1 MGDFNINNLFCNN
14 FQPCIHHPTRI
25 SDNSSTV
32 IDNIFTNV
40 TAIILSGNILT
51 QISDHL
57 PQFLIL
63 KNKSISHFSSKSS
76 IYDYSS
82 FDETNFINDFRNI
95 DFSYLNNSLNIE
107 LSYDAFLKD
116 ITELVDRHVPSRK
129 CTRKELRFRNK
140 PWINKRIQKM
150 IKIRDRI
157 FKKLKNDKSLT
168 NKTLYKKFRSRVA
181 TELKRSKIQYFQ
193 DYFSSNISNA
203 KKLWSGIK
211 SIISNKNQISN
222 KINGIRDKNG
232 NMISNSEE
240 ISNVF
245 NNYFVNV
252 ADNIEKAIP
261 RTSKSPMDYLKTSN
275 PYSMFLS
282 PTTKLEVEDVI
293 SNLDSTKSIG
303 PNSIPIKLLKVLKP
317 YISQY
322 LEKLVNQS
330 FLEGHFPSKLRSAK
344 VIALFKKGNSEL
356 ASNYRPISLLPL
368 FSKVFERIMYN
379 KLYTFLTANNILYP
393 LQFGFQKDRAID
405 HALIGMTEM
414 IRLTLDNKRFG
425 CGIFV
430 DLQKAF
436 DTVNHNILIAKLEHY
451 GVRGNV
457 LQWFK
462 SYLYDRDQYVSI
474 NGTSSTPL
482 RVTSGVPQGSVLGPL
497 LFLIFIND
505 MPNASKKLKFYIF
518 ADDTSIYYESETLNE
533 MITRVNKELK
543 LVKKWLN
550 ANKLFL
556 NIDKTNYVTF
566 HSTQIK
572 IPPDVRIKIGNKILK
587 RAKYF
592 KFLGILLDEYL
603 NRKHHITE
611 LSKKLSRA
619 CGILF
624 KIRNFLPSNLLIDV
638 YNSLFV
644 LSTIWNSSIGANICL
659 IY

>member
-1 MGDFNINNLFCNN
+1 M
-14 FQPCIHHPTRI
+14 
-25 SDNSSTV
+25 
-32 IDNIFTNV
+32 
-40 TAIILSGNILT
+40 
-51 QISDHL
+51 
-57 PQFLIL
+57 
-63 KNKSISHFSSKSS
+63 
-76 IYDYSS
+76 
-82 FDETNFINDFRNI
+82 
-95 DFSYLNNSLNIE
+95 
-107 LSYDAFLKD
+107 
-116 ITELVDRHVPSRK
+116 
-129 CTRKELRFRNK
+129 
-140 PWINKRIQKM
+140 
-150 IKIRDRI
+150 
-157 FKKLKNDKSLT
+157 T
-168 NKTLYKKFRSRVA
+168 NKTLYKKFRNRVA
-181 TELKRSKIQYFQ
+181 TELKQSKIQYFQ

-245 NNYFVNV
+245 NDYFVNV

-261 RTSKSPMDYLKTSN
+261 RTSKSPMDYLKASN

-282 PTTKLEVEDVI
+282 PTTKFEVEDVI

-379 KLYTFLTANNILYP
+379 KVYTFLTANNIIYP

-414 IRLTLDNKRFG
+414 IRLTLENKRFG

-505 MPNASKKLKFYIF
+505 MPNASKKLKFYLF

-550 ANKLFL
+550 ANKLLL
-556 NIDKTNYVTF
+556 NIDKTNLLYFTLP
-566 HSTQIK
+566 K
-572 IPPDVRIKIGNKILK
+572 LK
-587 RAKYF
+587 F
-592 KFLGILLDEYL
+592 
-603 NRKHHITE
+603 
-611 LSKKLSRA
+611 
-619 CGILF
+619 
-624 KIRNFLPSNLLIDV
+624 PQM
-638 YNSLFV
+638 
-644 LSTIWNSSIGANICL
+644 
-659 IY
+659 

>member
-1 MGDFNINNLFCNN
+1 MWHN
-14 FQPCIHHPTRI
+14 
-25 SDNSSTV
+25 
-32 IDNIFTNV
+32 
-40 TAIILSGNILT
+40 
-51 QISDHL
+51 
-57 PQFLIL
+57 
-63 KNKSISHFSSKSS
+63 
-76 IYDYSS
+76 
-82 FDETNFINDFRNI
+82 
-95 DFSYLNNSLNIE
+95 
-107 LSYDAFLKD
+107 
-116 ITELVDRHVPSRK
+116 
-129 CTRKELRFRNK
+129 
-140 PWINKRIQKM
+140 
-150 IKIRDRI
+150 
-157 FKKLKNDKSLT
+157 
-168 NKTLYKKFRSRVA
+168 
-181 TELKRSKIQYFQ
+181 FQ

-232 NMISNSEE
+232 NMISNSEK

-245 NNYFVNV
+245 NDYFINV

-261 RTSKSPMDYLKTSN
+261 RTSKSPMDYLKASN

-282 PTTKLEVEDVI
+282 PTTKFEVEDVI

-330 FLEGHFPSKLRSAK
+330 FVEGHFPSKLRSAK
-344 VIALFKKGNSEL
+344 VLALFKKGNSEL

-379 KLYTFLTANNILYP
+379 KLYKFLTANNIIYP

-425 CGIFV
+425 CGILV

-462 SYLYDRDQYVSI
+462 SYLYDRAQYVSI

-505 MPNASKKLKFYIF
+505 MPNASKKLKFYLF

-556 NIDKTNYVTF
+556 NIEKTNYVIF

-572 IPPDVRIKIGNKILK
+572 IPPDVRIKIGNKTLK
-587 RAKYF
+587 RAKYV
-592 KFLGILLDEYL
+592 KCLGILLDEYL
-603 NRKHHITE
+603 NWKHHITE

-624 KIRNFLPSNLLIDV
+624 KIRNFLPTNLLIDV
-638 YNSLFV
+638 YNSLFMSYLQYGIV
-644 LSTIWNSSIGANICL
+644 VWGLTFASYIDCIAKVQKKAVRIISHQSYLSHSLPIFKELRLLRVSDIIQLKLLIFVYEAVNNIISSCFHEFFTYNSTVHSYNTRQSHRGDIFMVQTNSSLYGLKSIRYLGAKSWNELPMEIRKLSSKKVFEKQLKEYL
-659 IY
+659 IDSMQ

>member
-1 MGDFNINNLFCNN
+1 
-14 FQPCIHHPTRI
+14 
-25 SDNSSTV
+25 
-32 IDNIFTNV
+32 
-40 TAIILSGNILT
+40 
-51 QISDHL
+51 
-57 PQFLIL
+57 
-63 KNKSISHFSSKSS
+63 
-76 IYDYSS
+76 
-82 FDETNFINDFRNI
+82 
-95 DFSYLNNSLNIE
+95 
-107 LSYDAFLKD
+107 
-116 ITELVDRHVPSRK
+116 
-129 CTRKELRFRNK
+129 
-140 PWINKRIQKM
+140 M

-157 FKKLKNDKSLT
+157 LKKLKNDKSLT
-168 NKTLYKKFRSRVA
+168 NKTLYKKFRNRVA

-245 NNYFVNV
+245 NDYFVNV

-261 RTSKSPMDYLKTSN
+261 RTSKSPMDYLKASS
-275 PYSMFLS
+275 PYSMFRS
-282 PTTKLEVEDVI
+282 PTTKFEVEDVI

-330 FLEGHFPSKLRSAK
+330 FLEGHFPSKSRSAK

-379 KLYTFLTANNILYP
+379 KLYTFLTSNNIIYP

-425 CGIFV
+425 CGIFI

-436 DTVNHNILIAKLEHY
+436 DTVNHNIQIAKLEHY

-497 LFLIFIND
+497 LFLIVINYL
-505 MPNASKKLKFYIF
+505 PNASKKLKFYLF

-533 MITRVNKELK
+533 MSTRVNKELK

-556 NIDKTNYVTF
+556 NIDKTNY
-566 HSTQIK
+566 
-572 IPPDVRIKIGNKILK
+572 
-587 RAKYF
+587 F
-592 KFLGILLDEYL
+592 KF
-603 NRKHHITE
+603 
-611 LSKKLSRA
+611 
-619 CGILF
+619 
-624 KIRNFLPSNLLIDV
+624 FLPKLK
-638 YNSLFV
+638 FPQM
-644 LSTIWNSSIGANICL
+644 
-659 IY
+659 